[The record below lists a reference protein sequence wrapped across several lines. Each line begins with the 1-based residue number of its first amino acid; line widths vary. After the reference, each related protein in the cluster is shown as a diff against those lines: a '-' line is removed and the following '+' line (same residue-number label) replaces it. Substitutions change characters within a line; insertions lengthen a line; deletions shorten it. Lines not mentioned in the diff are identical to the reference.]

1 MTPASERL
9 PEATNPFSARLVIIL
24 IAIAIV
30 SFAAVMALMA
40 WSPDL
45 ARKDRP
51 GATPYSRSASGYA
64 GLIDMLE
71 SDRRA

>member
-1 MTPASERL
+1 MNAPSERL
-9 PEATNPFSARLVIIL
+9 PQAGNPFSARLVIIL
-24 IAIAIV
+24 LAVGIV

-51 GATPYSRSASGYA
+51 GRLKLWRTGTV
-64 GLIDMLE
+64 
-71 SDRRA
+71 